1 MEESILTSIKKLL
14 GVSKECTDF
23 DTDII
28 MDINT
33 VFMVLN
39 QMGVGPKEGYRIED
53 NKSVWSDYIQDADN
67 LDGVK
72 SYIHLRVKLLFDPPL
87 NSAII
92 EAINNSIRE
101 LEWRLTHQAE
111 FGKKE
116 V

>member
-1 MEESILTSIKKLL
+1 MEQSILISIKKLL

-23 DTDII
+23 DADII

-53 NKSVWSDYIQDADN
+53 AKSVWNDYIQDVDN

-92 EAINNSIRE
+92 EAINNTIRE

-111 FGKKE
+111 FEKKE